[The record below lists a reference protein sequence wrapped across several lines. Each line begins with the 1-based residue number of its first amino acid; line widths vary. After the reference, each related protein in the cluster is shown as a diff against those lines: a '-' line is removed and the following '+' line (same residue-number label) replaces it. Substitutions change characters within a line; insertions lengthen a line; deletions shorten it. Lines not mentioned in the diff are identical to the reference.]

1 MIKKFDGKVVV
12 ITGAAS
18 GIGRSLAHAFA
29 KRGMKIVLVDID
41 KESLKKVAQELK
53 EIGAEVMIAVTD
65 VSDRQQVANLAEK
78 SYERF
83 GNVDILCNNA
93 GVAHSGPMHLLS
105 LEDWDW
111 VLGVNMFGVI
121 YGIHFF
127 LKRMLKSDKPCHIV
141 NTSSMAGLLS
151 SSIPPYSTSKH
162 AVVAISEDISAK
174 LVYSN
179 VSVSVI
185 CPSFVR
191 TNIVK
196 NTEKF
201 VKQHPR
207 VFQLA
212 PEMAKKFNIDRE
224 AFKKNFEVGMDP
236 DILAEKVI
244 KAIEEDIFYVIPS
257 PEVLPY
263 VQNRFERMQEDS
275 LKLNKE

>member
-1 MIKKFDGKVVV
+1 MIKKFEGKVAV

-29 KRGMKIVLVDID
+29 KRGMKIVLADID
-41 KESLKKVAQELK
+41 KESLNKVEKELK
-53 EIGAEVMIAVTD
+53 ENGTEVIIAVTD
-65 VSDRQQVANLAEK
+65 VSDRQQVAKLAEI
-78 SYERF
+78 SYEHF

-111 VLGVNMFGVI
+111 VLGVNLFGVI

-127 LKRMLKSDKPCHIV
+127 LKGMLKSDKPCHIV
-141 NTSSMAGLLS
+141 NTASMAGLIS

-162 AVVAISEDISAK
+162 AVVAISEDLSAK
-174 LVYSN
+174 FANSN
-179 VSVSVI
+179 VGVSVI

-196 NTEKF
+196 NTEKCSE
-201 VKQHPR
+201 QHAG
-207 VFQLA
+207 VFQLT
-212 PEMAKKFNIDRE
+212 PELAKKFNIDRE

-244 KAIEEDIFYVIPS
+244 KAIEQDIFYIIPS
-257 PEVLPY
+257 PEVLPFAQY
-263 VQNRFERMQEDS
+263 RFKQMQEDS